1 MRKLRFS
8 LLLLIFPSLGYSQN
22 DQWQQLKDK
31 YPGEP
36 AVFIDRSETVTLQV
50 KGDSLEAYSDVF
62 EDILYLK
69 EQSEVFAN
77 RQVHGSHFSEVGEIK
92 AKTLVWD
99 KSKHRE
105 MSVANFAKK
114 FDTGDGIFYDDSYY
128 YSFSFPSVAPRN
140 RTQLEYRTNYKDV
153 RFIPGFVFSSYIPQE
168 KSVFTVKTI
177 GNIELQYE
185 VLNDNK
191 NQIKFRKFTKGKE
204 TFYEWS
210 VNNMSPFKVDGN
222 SPSIRYFA
230 PHIICYVKSYT
241 AGSTKKNILS
251 GLNDL
256 YNWYYS
262 FVKDLDKTEPSKDL
276 VSVVN
281 SLKKPGDTEEE
292 TVKKIFYWV
301 QNNIRYVA
309 FEEGMRGFIPH
320 NGSYVCDKRYGD
332 CKDMASIIVNMLQ
345 VAGIKGYHT
354 WIGTRDIPYS
364 YSTVPTPMADN
375 HMIATYI
382 SKDGTYYF
390 LDATDSKLPFGM
402 PSSMIQG
409 KEALIGNGPEKYEVR
424 RVPEISGE
432 KNLKTDSVSLV
443 IKDNELIGTGKA
455 TMHGFSKV
463 FSAYRLDRVEKEDT
477 KQYVTQ
483 LLGKGSNKFY
493 LDDYS
498 LTNLQNRDK
507 PTQIDYTFRIGD
519 YFQKIGNEIYVNLN
533 LNKDHYNHYILASR
547 ETPWENEYKY
557 VKRETSILEI
567 PEGYEVD
574 YLPSDVKY
582 DGKSVGVE
590 VKYEANAQKIVMH
603 KKFYIDFLLMK
614 PDQFSEWNQSV
625 KPISEVYKEAI
636 ILKKKQ

>member
-1 MRKLRFS
+1 MRKLRFG
-8 LLLLIFPSLGYSQN
+8 LLMLIVPSLGYSQN

-77 RQVHGSHFSEVGEIK
+77 RQVHGSHFREVGEIK

-99 KSKHRE
+99 KSKHKE
-105 MSVANFAKK
+105 MSVSNFAKK

-140 RTQLEYRTNYKDV
+140 RTQLQYRTNYKDV
-153 RFIPGFVFSSYIPQE
+153 RFMPGFVFSSYIPQE
-168 KSVFTVKTI
+168 KSVFTVKTT

-185 VLNDNK
+185 VLNDTK

-210 VNNMSPFKVDGN
+210 VSNMTPFKVDGS

-241 AGSTKKNILS
+241 AGGTKKNVLS
-251 GLNDL
+251 GLDDL
-256 YNWYYS
+256 YNWYYT

-364 YSTVPTPMADN
+364 YSTVPTPMVDN

-382 SKDGTYYF
+382 SKDGKYYF

-409 KEALIGNGPEKYEVR
+409 KEALIGNGPHKYEVR
-424 RVPEISGE
+424 RVPEIEGE
-432 KNLKTDSVSLV
+432 KNLMTDSVSFV
-443 IKDNELIGTGKA
+443 IKDNELIGKGKA
-455 TMHGFSKV
+455 TMHGYSKV

-477 KQYVTQ
+477 RKYVTQ

-498 LTNLQNRDK
+498 LSNLQDRDM
-507 PTQIDYTFRIGD
+507 PTQIDYSFRIGD

-533 LNKDHYNHYILASR
+533 LNKDHYNHYILPSR
-547 ETPWENEYKY
+547 ETPWETEYKY
-557 VKRETSILEI
+557 VKRETSTLEI
-567 PEGYEVD
+567 PEGYEVE

-582 DGKSVGVE
+582 DGQSVGLE

-603 KKFYIDFLLMK
+603 KIFYIDFLLMK
-614 PDQFSEWNQSV
+614 PDQFSEWNQSI